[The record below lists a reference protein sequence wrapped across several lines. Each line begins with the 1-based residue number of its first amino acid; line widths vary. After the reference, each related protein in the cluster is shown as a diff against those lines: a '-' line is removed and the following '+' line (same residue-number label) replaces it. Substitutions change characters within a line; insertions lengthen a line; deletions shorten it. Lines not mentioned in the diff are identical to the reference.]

1 MATKEGIG
9 KIVHAGRVVAGRK
22 PHANTY
28 VQLIR
33 SLVVSVVALVFD
45 FSTLVLLKEKVGIN
59 YLVAATLGFSVGVVV
74 NYILS
79 AYWVFTDRKLASAK
93 AEFVVFVVI
102 CTIGLVLNLIIISLL
117 VEQLRVDY
125 RLAKLFATVAVF
137 FWNFVARKKILY

>member
-1 MATKEGIG
+1 M
-9 KIVHAGRVVAGRK
+9 HASRVVAGRK